1 MAQIVDQYVI
11 DTTQF
16 QAEVEKVLA
25 KYGLVE
31 KSADKAGKAGAE
43 GAKQAT
49 TEVKKLEK
57 ETGSL
62 EGSFKKLG
70 TAMAAAFAVGKIK
83 QFLESSVEAANVQL
97 QAEAKLLQALK
108 GRGDVMDRL
117 TARASELQKQTLFGD
132 EAIIEQQAFLAA
144 QGRTEEEINKTIDAA
159 IQLSAV
165 TGDDLGT
172 AVKNLDATLEG
183 NVGRLGKLD
192 GAFKELTA
200 EQLKNGGAIDLISE
214 KYQGFAEKQA
224 QTGTG
229 AIIQAKNA
237 FGDLMEEIGKKLI
250 PVLNSAAQAFMFLV
264 NNAKTVLSIFK
275 ILSVAVGA
283 YAIATKGLAF
293 AKNLYTGAVK
303 LAAVATRV
311 FNTVLKG
318 NPYVLIAS
326 LVISI
331 ALAIYEF
338 REQINN
344 TIAKLREFI
353 APLDMF
359 LNGLEMIG
367 ITIGKATEPM
377 KVQENH
383 LERIT
388 KKLERLSSADKLK
401 ALEQLREKFEGNAV
415 AIGKID
421 AEISK
426 LRSAMEKDEEARRQQ
441 EDEAKEARKKALQ
454 ERVAAERQYLKERL
468 AIARKIE
475 DLENQLIG
483 DENERAKKQ
492 TQVKFARLREDA
504 EAELKDKKITFA
516 EFSRLNDLYFKME
529 QAERDKHN
537 TEITKKE
544 KESFKKSIVEQLKA
558 EAEKAKARADFLK
571 NYTIPTL
578 EDLYREEKQ
587 ALEDALK
594 NQIVKQEEYRSILL
608 QIDKKY
614 ADSKKK
620 IEEDAAAETMQN
632 MQKAVGL
639 ASTGIKDIIAGLGGT
654 QGEYAEFTK
663 ALAIFDIAMNQGQAI
678 AAAIAGATAAASATG
693 PAAPFVLAGYI
704 ASMVGAV
711 VAGFGQISA
720 LTAAE
725 PPKFFEG
732 TDFVPLG
739 GNKRGK
745 DTVPAL
751 LNEGEAVIPT
761 DQNAEYPGMAKAWL
775 NNDLSPYI
783 HRNFVA
789 PALKRQREEMQMR
802 QWKEMGSAMVAN
814 FDDYRLHRDLN
825 EQTGVLRSGFASLKE
840 GRAKIRGRG

>member
-1 MAQIVDQYVI
+1 MIKVGETLAPIVAAV
-11 DTTQF
+11 
-16 QAEVEKVLA
+16 AN
-25 KYGLVE
+25 
-31 KSADKAGKAGAE
+31 
-43 GAKQAT
+43 
-49 TEVKKLEK
+49 
-57 ETGSL
+57 
-62 EGSFKKLG
+62 SF
-70 TAMAAAFAVGKIK
+70 T
-83 QFLESSVEAANVQL
+83 FL
-97 QAEAKLLQALK
+97 
-108 GRGDVMDRL
+108 
-117 TARASELQKQTLFGD
+117 
-132 EAIIEQQAFLAA
+132 
-144 QGRTEEEINKTIDAA
+144 
-159 IQLSAV
+159 IQ
-165 TGDDLGT
+165 
-172 AVKNLDATLEG
+172 
-183 NVGRLGKLD
+183 
-192 GAFKELTA
+192 
-200 EQLKNGGAIDLISE
+200 
-214 KYQGFAEKQA
+214 
-224 QTGTG
+224 
-229 AIIQAKNA
+229 
-237 FGDLMEEIGKKLI
+237 
-250 PVLNSAAQAFMFLV
+250 
-264 NNAKTVLSIFK
+264 NAKTVLSVFK
-275 ILSVAVGA
+275 ILAVAVGA

-344 TIAKLREFI
+344 AIAKLREFV

-377 KVQENH
+377 KVQENQ

-454 ERVAAERQYLKERL
+454 EKADAERKYLNERL

-504 EAELKDKKITFA
+504 EAELNDKKITFA

-529 QAERDKHN
+529 ESETKKHN
-537 TEITKKE
+537 TVMAKKRDE
-544 KESFKKSIVEQLKA
+544 LFAQNLAEQLKA
-558 EAEKAKARADFLK
+558 EADKAKARADFLK

-578 EDLYREEKQ
+578 EDLFDEESA
-587 ALEDALK
+587 ALGDALAK
-594 NQIVKQEEYRSILL
+594 KLISYEEYYDILM
-608 QIDKKY
+608 QMDEKY
-614 ADSKKK
+614 AAKKKK
-620 IEEDAAAETMQN
+620 IEEDAAAETLQN

-663 ALAIFDIAMNQGQAI
+663 ALAIFDIAMNQGVAI
-678 AAAIAGATAAASATG
+678 AAAIKGATTAASAKG
-693 PAAPFVLAGYI
+693 PAAPFVVAGYI